1 MISLYG
7 SADGRAAAVSSR
19 RAGVGLSRLDR
30 ARIAF
35 AVQHEMARRLPDL
48 LFISTYWGYEARW
61 DRESLAPYAPRWG
74 GCWRGIQ
81 NGRAREVELATKII
95 SGQTLSRTHR

>member
-1 MISLYG
+1 
-7 SADGRAAAVSSR
+7 
-19 RAGVGLSRLDR
+19 VGLSRLDR

-61 DRESLAPYAPRWG
+61 TEEVVSALRAEMGRLLAWDPE
-74 GCWRGIQ
+74 
-81 NGRAREVELATKII
+81 RAARR
-95 SGQTLSRTHR
+95 SN